1 MAALTQRE
9 RLIFLIEY
17 LLAERNEKA
26 ELPKDESRLFK
37 LYRALVNVR
46 EPGEAS
52 AEFLRIEDEFLSEY
66 LRLAGITDSTA
77 LLRCAANER
86 ISIWRGDIT
95 RLKIDGIVNA
105 ANSAL
110 LGCFAPNHDCI
121 DNCIHTFA
129 GIRLRLECSKIM
141 LAQGA
146 PEPTGTAKITPAFN
160 LPSKYVLHTVGPI
173 IYDRVTPEDCRL
185 LASCYQSCFAL
196 ADEMGLE
203 SLAFCCISTG
213 VFRFP
218 NDIAADIAVTAVQ
231 EYLCRARNL
240 KHVVFDVF
248 NDSDFELYKTIL
260 G

>member
-1 MAALTQRE
+1 MAASTQRE

-26 ELPKDESRLFK
+26 ELPKDEAQLFR
-37 LYRALVNVR
+37 LYRALVNIR
-46 EPGEAS
+46 EPMDAS
-52 AEFLRIEDEFLSEY
+52 AEFLCVEDEYLTER
-66 LRLAGITDSTA
+66 LRLAGITDSAA
-77 LLRCAANER
+77 LPHCAADGR

-95 RLKIDGIVNA
+95 LLKTDGIVNA

-129 GIRLRLECSKIM
+129 GIRLRLECDKLM
-141 LAQGA
+141 RAQGFA
-146 PEPTGTAKITPAFN
+146 EPAGKAKITPAFN

-173 IYDRVTPEDCRL
+173 IYDGVTAKEREL
-185 LASCYQSCFAL
+185 LASCYRSCFEL
-196 ADEMGLE
+196 AEEKGLE

-218 NDIAADIAVTAVQ
+218 NDEAASVAAETVRECLNSAKS
-231 EYLCRARNL
+231 L
-240 KHVVFDVF
+240 KQVIFNVF
-248 NDSDFELYKTIL
+248 NSADFDLYTAL
-260 G
+260 LN